1 MKRNANRVLAA
12 AAALATAAGCT
23 ATGLA
28 AEAAYGVGG
37 NGKAIMEYLDR
48 GIYAVKSG
56 GGMFVS
62 WRYNADD
69 SDDAEFRL
77 YRDNTLIYTSK
88 KGDPTSF
95 QDNGGGTGSKYRVD
109 CVEGGKVTSSQNCK
123 FTSGSNYF
131 DIKLNRPGSQYSPND
146 CSVGDVDGDG
156 QYEIF
161 LKWDPSNSKDNSQQ
175 GKTDKVYI
183 DCYTLE
189 GKQLWRI
196 DMGQN
201 IRAGQHYTQMC
212 VADFDCD
219 GKAELIT
226 KTADGTKDGT
236 GKTIGNGSKNY
247 VNGNG
252 YILDGPEYLSLFD
265 GMTGKCLDTIDF
277 PVPRGKVSDW
287 GDNYGN
293 RVDRMNSGI
302 AYLDGEHPSAVYGRG
317 YYTRL
322 TWSAVDVRGG
332 KLVKRWVYDSGNKG
346 GAYGNGNHNVMAAD
360 VDNDGKQELLT
371 GAACIDDNGKLLWCS
386 GDKHGDAMHVGDLV
400 PDNEGIEVWEC
411 HEDKPYGET
420 CYDAKTGK
428 RLFHIT
434 GSKDT
439 GRACADNVWSGN
451 KGAEFWGAADN
462 NVYDKSGKKIAGSK
476 PAQNF
481 LIYWDGDLEREILD
495 GTKITKMTGAGTY
508 KGIFTASGCGSNN
521 STKNNPSLTADL
533 FGDWREELIL
543 RTDDNSKLRI
553 WCTTDTTKVRLT
565 TLMHDMQYRA
575 QNACE
580 QSCYNQPP
588 HVSYYLGSD
597 APIPARPN
605 ILLNNTPNRSDTPA
619 EPAETPTEY
628 QQAPTENNS
637 QPATEAP
644 AQSTGSYSRKFDLG
658 ANAQSGFTGVSAGDR
673 YDSGKG
679 YGFSGGDVKNV
690 SASGRNELSDAVQ
703 FTGNTTFNADVPNGL
718 YKVKVTLGNTART
731 SVYMENMLQ
740 IVNMTGDNAVDEIIL
755 PVTDGQLNIRAA
767 AGKEG
772 NPYSISAVEI
782 NKISD
787 STVMPSTIWLCG
799 DSTVCNYY
807 PLDSNNQA
815 GWGQMLGKY
824 VDSSWYIRNM
834 AASGEYA
841 KGFVDRGN
849 FTCIEKY
856 GKSGDVFVISI
867 GINDSKYYNGDEY
880 KKVVTD
886 MVKRAKAKGME
897 VILVKQQG
905 RKGDSSL
912 NPLLKS
918 RYFSAQLDQIASE
931 QNCQIVDLFTL
942 WQDYCVSVGAS
953 KADSMYI
960 DNVHPNRTGAD
971 KLAELFASKFGKTA
985 SQPSAPV
992 EQSTQAPA
1000 QPAVTDGRLIKSL
1013 RVNDDATR
1021 NDWSVISSASTGS
1034 PVFGD
1039 RDFTYTSLP
1048 SVLSGAEAVKT
1059 ACNSKNS
1066 TGDLGQFT
1074 AGADID
1080 VYILL
1085 DQRVEA
1091 AGNIP
1096 GWINSWQKTGL
1107 TAATSNDVTFDLYKK
1122 TFRSGETVLLGTNGM
1137 TGNVINY
1144 TVFAKD
1150 AEQQSVQPA
1159 QPQQTEAAQ
1168 PGGTYLAGDAN
1179 CDGRIDISDAVA
1191 ILQYIANS
1199 TKYALTPQ
1207 GIANADVSGHGDG
1220 ITGSDAAAIQK
1231 YDASVITSL
1240 PEN

>member
-12 AAALATAAGCT
+12 AAALATAAGFT
-23 ATGLA
+23 SASLA
-28 AEAAYGVGG
+28 ADAAYGVGG

-56 GGMFVS
+56 SGMFVS

-77 YRDNTLIYTSK
+77 YRDDKLIYTSK
-88 KGDPTSF
+88 SGDATCY

-109 CVEGGKVTSSQNCK
+109 CVEDGKVTSSQSCK

-131 DIKLNRPGSQYSPND
+131 DIKLNSPGSQYSPND

-161 LKWDPSNSKDNSQQ
+161 LKWDPSNAKDNSQS

-201 IRAGQHYTQMC
+201 IRAGQHYTQLC

-236 GKTIGNGSKNY
+236 GKTIGDGSKNY
-247 VNGNG
+247 VNGSG

-265 GMTGKCLDTIDF
+265 GQTGKCLDTIDF

-302 AYLDGEHPSAVYGRG
+302 AYLDGEHPSAIYGRG

-322 TWSAVDVRGG
+322 TWSAVDVRNG

-360 VDNDGKQELLT
+360 VDNDGRQEVLT
-371 GAACIDDNGKLLWCS
+371 GASCIDDNGKLLWTT

-400 PDNEGIEVWEC
+400 PDNEGLEVWEC
-411 HEDKPYGET
+411 HESSPYGET
-420 CYDAKTGK
+420 CYDAETGK
-428 RLFHIT
+428 KLFHIT

-439 GRACADNVWSGN
+439 GRCCADNVWAGN

-508 KGIFTASGCGSNN
+508 KGIYTADGCGSNN
-521 STKNNPSLTADL
+521 GTKNNPSLSVDL

-543 RTDDNSKLRI
+543 RTSDNTKLRI
-553 WCTTDTTKVRLT
+553 CCTTDTTKVRLT

-575 QNACE
+575 QAACE

-588 HVSYYLGSD
+588 HVSYYLSSD
-597 APIPARPN
+597 TALPARPR
-605 ILLNNTPNRSDTPA
+605 ILLNNSPHKSDTPA
-619 EPAETPTEY
+619 EPAETPTETV
-628 QQAPTENNS
+628 QTP
-637 QPATEAP
+637 TEAP
-644 AQSTGSYSRKFDLG
+644 
-658 ANAQSGFTGVSAGDR
+658 
-673 YDSGKG
+673 
-679 YGFSGGDVKNV
+679 
-690 SASGRNELSDAVQ
+690 VQ
-703 FTGNTTFNADVPNGL
+703 P
-718 YKVKVTLGNTART
+718 
-731 SVYMENMLQ
+731 E
-740 IVNMTGDNAVDEIIL
+740 
-755 PVTDGQLNIRAA
+755 
-767 AGKEG
+767 
-772 NPYSISAVEI
+772 
-782 NKISD
+782 
-787 STVMPSTIWLCG
+787 
-799 DSTVCNYY
+799 
-807 PLDSNNQA
+807 
-815 GWGQMLGKY
+815 
-824 VDSSWYIRNM
+824 
-834 AASGEYA
+834 
-841 KGFVDRGN
+841 
-849 FTCIEKY
+849 
-856 GKSGDVFVISI
+856 
-867 GINDSKYYNGDEY
+867 
-880 KKVVTD
+880 
-886 MVKRAKAKGME
+886 
-897 VILVKQQG
+897 
-905 RKGDSSL
+905 
-912 NPLLKS
+912 
-918 RYFSAQLDQIASE
+918 
-931 QNCQIVDLFTL
+931 
-942 WQDYCVSVGAS
+942 
-953 KADSMYI
+953 
-960 DNVHPNRTGAD
+960 
-971 KLAELFASKFGKTA
+971 
-985 SQPSAPV
+985 
-992 EQSTQAPA
+992 TQAPA
-1000 QPAVTDGRLIKSL
+1000 QPAQTSGAYIRDLK
-1013 RVNDDATR
+1013 VNDDATR
-1021 NDWSVISSASTGS
+1021 NDWNVAGQAAAGS
-1034 PVFGD
+1034 LIFGD

-1048 SVLSGAEAVKT
+1048 SVLNGAEAVKT
-1059 ACNSKNS
+1059 ACDSKNS

-1091 AGNIP
+1091 ADKIP
-1096 GWINSWQKTGL
+1096 DWIKSWQKTGL
-1107 TAATSNDVTFDLYKK
+1107 TAESSNEVTFDLYKK
-1122 TFRSGETVLLGTNGM
+1122 TFRSGETVILGTNGM

-1144 TVFAKD
+1144 TVFAKP
-1150 AEQQSVQPA
+1150 AEQQAPQQTEAVQPTQA
-1159 QPQQTEAAQ
+1159 PQQTEAAQ
-1168 PGGTYLAGDAN
+1168 PTQAPQQTQPAFNYLAGDVN

-1191 ILQYIANS
+1191 ILQYIANNN
-1199 TKYALTPQ
+1199 KYALTAQ
-1207 GIANADVSGHGDG
+1207 GLINADVSGHGDG
-1220 ITGSDAAAIQK
+1220 ITGSDAIAIQK
-1231 YDASVITSL
+1231 YDASVITAL

>member
-12 AAALATAAGCT
+12 AAALATAVGFTSAS
-23 ATGLA
+23 LA
-28 AEAAYGVGG
+28 ADAAYGVGG

-56 GGMFVS
+56 SGMFVS

-77 YRDNTLIYTSK
+77 YRDNQLIYTSK
-88 KGDPTSF
+88 AGDATCY
-95 QDNGGGTGSKYRVD
+95 QDNDGGTGSKYRVD
-109 CVEGGKVTSSQNCK
+109 CIEGGKVTSSQNCK

-161 LKWDPSNSKDNSQQ
+161 LKWDPSNAKDNSQS

-236 GKTIGNGSKNY
+236 GKTIGDGSKNY

-265 GMTGKCLDTIDF
+265 GQTGKCLDTIDF
-277 PVPRGKVSDW
+277 TVLRGKVSEW

-302 AYLDGEHPSAVYGRG
+302 AYLDGEHPSAIYGRG

-322 TWSAVDVRGG
+322 TWSAVDVRNG

-360 VDNDGKQELLT
+360 VDNDGKQEVLT
-371 GAACIDDNGKLLWCS
+371 GASCIDDNGKLLWCS

-400 PDNEGIEVWEC
+400 PDNKGLEVWEC
-411 HEDKPYGET
+411 HESSPYGET
-420 CYDAKTGK
+420 CYDAATGK
-428 RLFHIT
+428 KLFHIN
-434 GSKDT
+434 GSNDT
-439 GRACADNVWSGN
+439 GRCAADNVWAGN

-462 NVYDKSGKKIAGSK
+462 NVYDTSGKKVAGSK

-481 LIYWDGDLEREILD
+481 FIYWDGDLEREILD

-521 STKNNPSLTADL
+521 GTKNNPSLTADL

-543 RTDDNSKLRI
+543 RTDDNTKLRV

-597 APIPARPN
+597 APIPARPD
-605 ILLNNTPNRSDTPA
+605 ILLNNSPIRSDTPA

-628 QQAPTENNS
+628 QQAPTENNV

-644 AQSTGSYSRKFDLG
+644 AH
-658 ANAQSGFTGVSAGDR
+658 
-673 YDSGKG
+673 
-679 YGFSGGDVKNV
+679 
-690 SASGRNELSDAVQ
+690 
-703 FTGNTTFNADVPNGL
+703 
-718 YKVKVTLGNTART
+718 
-731 SVYMENMLQ
+731 
-740 IVNMTGDNAVDEIIL
+740 
-755 PVTDGQLNIRAA
+755 
-767 AGKEG
+767 
-772 NPYSISAVEI
+772 
-782 NKISD
+782 
-787 STVMPSTIWLCG
+787 
-799 DSTVCNYY
+799 
-807 PLDSNNQA
+807 
-815 GWGQMLGKY
+815 
-824 VDSSWYIRNM
+824 
-834 AASGEYA
+834 
-841 KGFVDRGN
+841 
-849 FTCIEKY
+849 
-856 GKSGDVFVISI
+856 
-867 GINDSKYYNGDEY
+867 
-880 KKVVTD
+880 
-886 MVKRAKAKGME
+886 
-897 VILVKQQG
+897 
-905 RKGDSSL
+905 
-912 NPLLKS
+912 
-918 RYFSAQLDQIASE
+918 SAQ
-931 QNCQIVDLFTL
+931 
-942 WQDYCVSVGAS
+942 
-953 KADSMYI
+953 
-960 DNVHPNRTGAD
+960 
-971 KLAELFASKFGKTA
+971 
-985 SQPSAPV
+985 
-992 EQSTQAPA
+992 
-1000 QPAVTDGRLIKSL
+1000 TDGRLIKSL
-1013 RVNDDATR
+1013 RINDDATR
-1021 NDWSVISSASTGS
+1021 NDWSIVSSASDGS

-1039 RDFTYTSLP
+1039 RDYTYTSLP

-1066 TGDLGQFT
+1066 VGDLGQFT

-1091 AGNIP
+1091 AGNVP
-1096 GWINSWQKTGL
+1096 DWIKSWEKTGI
-1107 TAATSNDVTFDLYKK
+1107 TADISNDVTFDLYRK
-1122 TFRSGETVLLGTNGM
+1122 TFRGGETVLLGTNGM
-1137 TGNVINY
+1137 TGNVISY
-1144 TVFAKD
+1144 TVFARE
-1150 AEQQSVQPA
+1150 AQQTAQPTESVQPTQA
-1159 QPQQTEAAQ
+1159 EQHA
-1168 PGGTYLAGDAN
+1168 GNYLAGDAN
-1179 CDGRIDISDAVA
+1179 CDGRVDVADAVA
-1191 ILQYIANS
+1191 ILQYIANNQR
-1199 TKYALTPQ
+1199 YALTPQ
-1207 GIANADVSGHGDG
+1207 GMVNADVSGHGDG
-1220 ITGSDAAAIQK
+1220 ITGSDAIAIQK
-1231 YDASVITSL
+1231 YDASVLTAL

>member
-23 ATGLA
+23 VTGFTA
-28 AEAAYGVGG
+28 DAAYGVGG

-48 GIYAVKSG
+48 GIYAVKNG

-69 SDDAEFRL
+69 ADDAEFRL
-77 YRDNTLIYTSK
+77 YRDNQLIYTSK
-88 KGDPTSF
+88 KGDPTSY

-109 CVEGGKVTSSQNCK
+109 CIEGGKVTSSQNCK
-123 FTSGSNYF
+123 FTSGGNYF

-161 LKWDPSNSKDNSQQ
+161 LKWDPSNSKDNSQS

-236 GKTIGNGSKNY
+236 GKTIGDGSKNY

-265 GMTGKCLDTIDF
+265 GQTGKCLDTIDF
-277 PVPRGKVSDW
+277 PVLRGKVSEW

-293 RVDRMNSGI
+293 RVDRMNSGV
-302 AYLDGEHPSAVYGRG
+302 AYLDGEHPSAIYGRG

-360 VDNDGKQELLT
+360 VDNDGKQEVLT
-371 GAACIDDNGKLLWCS
+371 GASCIDDNGKLLWCS

-400 PDNEGIEVWEC
+400 PDNEGLEVWEC

-428 RLFHIT
+428 RLFHIN

-462 NVYDKSGKKIAGSK
+462 NVYDKAGNRIAGTK

-543 RTDDNSKLRI
+543 RTDDNTKLRV

-597 APIPARPN
+597 APIPARPD
-605 ILLNNTPNRSDTPA
+605 ILLNNSPIRSDTPA

-628 QQAPTENNS
+628 QQAPTENNV

-690 SASGRNELSDAVQ
+690 TASGRNELSDAVQ

-718 YKVKVTLGNTART
+718 YKVKVTLGDTART

-740 IVNMTGDNAVDEIIL
+740 IVNMTGNNAVDEIIL

-772 NPYSISAVEI
+772 NPYSISAIEI

-787 STVMPSTIWLCG
+787 STAMPPTIWLCG

-807 PLDSNNQA
+807 PLDTNNQA
-815 GWGQMLGKY
+815 GWGQMLGRY

-834 AASGEYA
+834 AASGEYT
-841 KGFVDRGN
+841 KGFVDHGN

-867 GINDSKYYNGDEY
+867 GINDSKYYDGDEY

-912 NPLLKS
+912 TPLLKS

-931 QNCQIVDLFTL
+931 QNCKIVDLFTL
-942 WQDYCVSVGAS
+942 WQDYCVSVGSS

-971 KLAELFASKFGKTA
+971 KLAELFASQFGKTA
-985 SQPSAPV
+985 SQPSAPD
-992 EQSTQAPA
+992 EQTTQAPA
-1000 QPAVTDGRLIKSL
+1000 QTDGRLIKSL
-1013 RVNDDATR
+1013 RINDDATR
-1021 NDWSVISSASTGS
+1021 NDWSVISSASNGS
-1034 PVFGD
+1034 HVFGD
-1039 RDFTYTSLP
+1039 RDYTYTSLP

-1085 DQRVEA
+1085 DQRVEE
-1091 AGNIP
+1091 AGSIP
-1096 GWINSWQKTGL
+1096 AWMNGWEKTGL
-1107 TAATSNDVTFDLYKK
+1107 TAGTSNDVTFDVYRK

-1137 TGNVINY
+1137 TGNVVNY

-1150 AEQQSVQPA
+1150 AQQQTAQPTQSEQPA
-1159 QPQQTEAAQ
+1159 
-1168 PGGTYLAGDAN
+1168 GSYLAGDAN
-1179 CDGRIDISDAVA
+1179 CDGRVDISDAVA
-1191 ILQYIANS
+1191 ILQYIANNQR
-1199 TKYALTPQ
+1199 YPLDPQ
-1207 GIANADVSGHGDG
+1207 GMINADVSGHNDG
-1220 ITGSDAAAIQK
+1220 ITGSDAIAIQK